1 MAGTQL
7 ERGARTMWERL
18 GGWGLATVGKLL
30 ARWSSRTTLL
40 LILLL
45 RVKIGHQPRSF
56 TVQNTTGNCAA
67 DVQNFEP
74 EKSFKKF
81 LVCKN
86 IPKIIQIANVVFNV
100 LNSFRIII
108 TDFVTATAAWWAC
121 ILVNTTDYLCLDSS
135 EKESCPPGPTLCFL
149 SHILQ

>member
-1 MAGTQL
+1 MVQF
-7 ERGARTMWERL
+7 
-18 GGWGLATVGKLL
+18 K
-30 ARWSSRTTLL
+30 
-40 LILLL
+40 IL
-45 RVKIGHQPRSF
+45 QE
-56 TVQNTTGNCAA
+56 TVQ
-67 DVQNFEP
+67 QMYKHFEP